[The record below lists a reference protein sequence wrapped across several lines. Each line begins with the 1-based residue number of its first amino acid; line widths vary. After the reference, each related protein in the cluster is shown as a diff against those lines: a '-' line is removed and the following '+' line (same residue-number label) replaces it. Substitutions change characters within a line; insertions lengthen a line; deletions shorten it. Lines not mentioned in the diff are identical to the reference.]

1 MWGNPGEL
9 WVGDVDGVKLKR
21 GSGGVI
27 NGDKGISVYD
37 SCRLYLL

>member
-21 GSGGVI
+21 GNAGGGVI
-27 NGDKGISVYD
+27 NGDEGISV
-37 SCRLYLL
+37 